1 MNLKAS
7 SDPSMALCK
16 IQNFINIIDCFTSI
30 CMEKSDNV
38 LVMERKVR
46 KLKEDILE
54 GNPAAQW

>member
-1 MNLKAS
+1 
-7 SDPSMALCK
+7 
-16 IQNFINIIDCFTSI
+16 
-30 CMEKSDNV
+30 MEKSDNV